1 VAPFRLPVPLKLV
14 GEMKNPASVCKWTCI
29 LTVLLAAAGCQRTE
43 SYDQRLRSLL
53 AQADRAIAAGPFQ
66 DSWESL
72 AAYRVPAWYEDGK
85 FGIFIHWGVYSVPA
99 FDNEWYPRNMYLE
112 SSPVFEHHVKTYGP
126 QIKFGYKDFIPR
138 FTAAR
143 FDPDQWAQI
152 FKRAG
157 ARFVVMVAEHHDGFS
172 LYDNSLSEWNAV
184 NMGPKRDLLSLV
196 AGAVRRH
203 GMVFGASSHRAEH
216 WWFFE
221 GGMQFASDVSEP
233 RNSGLY
239 SPAFPRKTSFGNESQ
254 PDPAFLN
261 DWLARAVEI
270 VEKYRPQIVYFDWWI
285 EQPVFEPYRR
295 KFAAYYYNRAAA
307 WKRGVVINYKLG
319 SFRPGTAVETLER
332 GRSDVLRPNIWQ
344 VDTSISKRSWGYIE
358 NDEFR
363 TAGAIID
370 DLVDAVSKNGVMLL
384 NIGPRADGTLPEEAV
399 RVLLETGRWLEV
411 NGEAIY
417 GTRPWRI
424 FGEGPTQ
431 AAGGSF
437 QDKEQPPYTG
447 EDFRFTTRGNVLY
460 AIALGWPENGRFLIR
475 SLAAG
480 SPHLDH
486 SIASVELLGSPQ
498 RVNWRQTPEG
508 LVVESSSKPPV
519 GNAYVLRIRLAGP

>member
-1 VAPFRLPVPLKLV
+1 
-14 GEMKNPASVCKWTCI
+14 MKPPATVCTWISI
-29 LTVLLAAAGCQRTE
+29 LAVLLAASGCQRTQ
-43 SYDQRLRSLL
+43 SYDARLKSLL
-53 AQADRAIAAGPFQ
+53 AKVDRTVAAGPFH

-72 AAYRVPAWYEDGK
+72 AAWRVPAWYEDGK

-126 QIKFGYKDFIPR
+126 QTKFGYKDFIPR

-143 FDPDQWAQI
+143 FNPDQWARL

-221 GGMQFASDVSEP
+221 GGMQFASDVREP
-233 RNSGLY
+233 RNAGLY
-239 SPAFPRKTSFGNESQ
+239 GPAFPRRTGFENESQ

-261 DWLARAVEI
+261 DWLARTAEI

-295 KFAAYYYNRAAA
+295 KFAAYYYNRAAD

-332 GRSDVLRPNIWQ
+332 GRSDVLRPIIWQ

-363 TAGAIID
+363 SADAIID
-370 DLVDAVSKNGVMLL
+370 DLIDAVSKNGVMLL
-384 NIGPRADGTLPEEAV
+384 NIGPRADGTIPEEAS
-399 RVLLETGRWLEV
+399 RVLLEVGRWLEV
-411 NGEAIY
+411 NGEAVY

-431 AAGGSF
+431 PAGGSF
-437 QDKEQPPYTG
+437 QDKEQAPYTG
-447 EDFRFTTRGNVLY
+447 EDFRFTKRGNVLY
-460 AIALGWPENGRFLIR
+460 AIALAWPANGRFLIR
-475 SLAAG
+475 SLGSG
-480 SPHLDH
+480 SPYLDRP
-486 SIASVELLGSPQ
+486 IESVELLGAPQ
-498 RVNWRQTPEG
+498 RVNWRQAPEG
-508 LVVESSSKPPV
+508 LIVESSGKPQIE
-519 GNAYVLRIRLAGP
+519 NAYVLRIRLAGT